1 MKWKANL
8 DTVLNLTV
16 SFLIKAYSRGWVRPF
31 QSIYA
36 EYSLNEE
43 YFNET
48 KLTSNMSTES
58 SLKSIQSSLGHFELY
73 GVVVDSLTN
82 ISTMVLCV
90 FEHVSI

>member
-1 MKWKANL
+1 MKNI
-8 DTVLNLTV
+8 
-16 SFLIKAYSRGWVRPF
+16 S
-31 QSIYA
+31 
-36 EYSLNEE
+36 
-43 YFNET
+43 ET

-82 ISTMVLCV
+82 ISAMVLCV